1 MCYDLII
8 YSVKMN
14 IKLIALETTIYY
26 VRENEYYKNGR
37 FHVLSLLQ
45 QILND
50 KNSTWFELI

>member
-1 MCYDLII
+1 MSYDLII
-8 YSVKMN
+8 YTVEMN

-45 QILND
+45 
-50 KNSTWFELI
+50 